1 MYRRIRSV
9 FDLGNCISII
19 TYICFQQVAFALSVH
34 SPTRV
39 GLPISSYS
47 NSLLR
52 SISHE
57 LEDFTNE
64 NDGPSMTR
72 SAGTELWL
80 DLRSTAIHPKAAMDY
95 LESQLGSTTHFVD
108 RILLSEEM
116 FQNLVD
122 YSDLYLRATRILYHN
137 SENDSILSSTGD
149 GLSIPFGSF
158 LPFPTNAAVV
168 VDDPIQAI
176 QIISGGKWLVLGNEG
191 ENVDYEQE
199 SKRLDGVRNFMEIAC
214 TASGA
219 GAWGASVDSRGLV
232 LPTSPSGAK
241 GDVSSYGVGGVAIKC
256 YSTSA
261 LMKLASAIHLMRPGL
276 MTSVTNS
283 GIVIQNTDDPPPS
296 LSTAIILPF
305 DVEMWE
311 ASILVFPKE
320 DIVNLKEY
328 Q

>member
-1 MYRRIRSV
+1 MYRRIRNLIEFV
-9 FDLGNCISII
+9 YCITIVCV
-19 TYICFQQVAFALSVH
+19 CFQEETLSL
-34 SPTRV
+34 SSERFPTRS
-39 GLPISSYS
+39 GLPTSARSKT
-47 NSLLR
+47 LLR
-52 SISHE
+52 GASRE
-57 LEDFTNE
+57 LEDFISE
-64 NDGPSMTR
+64 NNGPSMTQ
-72 SAGTELWL
+72 SPGTELWL

-108 RILLSEEM
+108 RILLSEQM
-116 FQNLVD
+116 FQNLID
-122 YSDLYLRATRILYHN
+122 YSDLYLRASRILYHN
-137 SENDSILSSTGD
+137 SENDSILSATGD
-149 GLSIPFGSF
+149 GLSVPFGSF
-158 LPFPTNAAVV
+158 LPFPSNAVV
-168 VDDPIQAI
+168 VVEDPIQAI

-191 ENVDYEQE
+191 DNVDHDEE
-199 SKRLDGVRNFMEIAC
+199 SKRLDGIRNFMEIAC

-219 GAWGASVDSRGLV
+219 GAWGSSVDSKGLV
-232 LPTSPSGAK
+232 LPTSPFETK
-241 GDVSSYGVGGVAIKC
+241 GESSTYGVGGVAIKC

-320 DIVNLKEY
+320 DILNLKEF